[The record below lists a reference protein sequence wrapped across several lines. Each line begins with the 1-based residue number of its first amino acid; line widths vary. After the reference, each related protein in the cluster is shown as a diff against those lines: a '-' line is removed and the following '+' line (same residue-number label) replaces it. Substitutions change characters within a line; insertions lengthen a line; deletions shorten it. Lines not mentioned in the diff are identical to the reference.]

1 MAKNSTSL
9 SLAALQSE
17 FLKALEVQQQTT
29 IFPENLEQVS
39 QRLKIY
45 RRNRLQRQLKTLQ
58 AIYPVC
64 ERLVGSDFFKGM
76 AQAYIIKNPSQV
88 FDLNDYGENFNIFI
102 KGYAPAQGLLY
113 LADLVELEWAWH
125 RVSLAPFS
133 KPLDIAALQGLTD
146 NQQRSLIFHLSEESQ
161 LLFSPYPILAL
172 WKIHQE
178 NRESIETI
186 SLPNEIN
193 HLLITMIYQEP
204 SIIRLKKEEWTL
216 LQAIHAKQT
225 LSQLA
230 ELEVDLIAHLQK
242 FIAQGWITG
251 FTCFQA

>member
-1 MAKNSTSL
+1 MAKNSASL

-17 FLKALEVQQQTT
+17 FLKTLETQQQTT

-76 AQAYIIKNPSQV
+76 AQAYIAKTPSQV
-88 FDLNDYGENFNIFI
+88 FDLNDYGETFSTFI
-102 KGYAPAQGLLY
+102 KSYAPAQGLLY
-113 LADLVELEWAWH
+113 LADLLELEWAWH

-146 NQQRSLIFHLSEESQ
+146 NQQRSLIFHLSEKSK
-161 LLFSPYPILAL
+161 LLFSPYPILAV
-172 WKIHQE
+172 WQIHQE
-178 NRESIETI
+178 NPENIASIV
-186 SLPNEIN
+186 LPSEVNY
-193 HLLITMIYQEP
+193 LLISMVHQEP
-204 SIIRLKKEEWTL
+204 NIIRLTEEEWIL
-216 LQAIHAKQT
+216 LQAIHANQT

-230 ELEVDLIAHLQK
+230 ELEIDVIPHIQK

-251 FTCFQA
+251 FTCFQE